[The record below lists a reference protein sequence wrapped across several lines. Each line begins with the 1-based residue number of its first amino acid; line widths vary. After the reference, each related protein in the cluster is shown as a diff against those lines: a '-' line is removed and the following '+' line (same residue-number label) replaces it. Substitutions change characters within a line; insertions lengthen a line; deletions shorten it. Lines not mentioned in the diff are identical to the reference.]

1 MLDNVKVTSV
11 LRNLF
16 DNVKKSDEEL
26 LILANEILID
36 IQVQANPFKRII
48 SFDLLDEE
56 RDPVTNEI
64 IRKKKYDYN
73 LKVILEQGVSTEIV
87 TNTFFPGSDQFNTDI
102 EAGEFVLPEHKE
114 HLRDTKIKALNVLEC
129 LNIDYGELPNK
140 IIAGDWLKLS
150 KEFDF
155 KTYKQALVY
164 GSVIYYDI
172 SELSDLN
179 YMRIKN
185 ALYWGVL
192 NRLHASVSNINAFQ
206 MENLYYQR
214 YYSAIQELIR
224 NNGGLNSVEEYNNN
238 IMNFV

>member
-1 MLDNVKVTSV
+1 MLDNNNIIKV

-16 DNVKKSDEEL
+16 NNIKKDDDEL
-26 LILANEILID
+26 LTLANEILID
-36 IQVQANPFKRII
+36 IQIQANPFKRII
-48 SFDLLDEE
+48 TFDLLDEK

-64 IRKKKYDYN
+64 IREKKYDYN
-73 LKVILEQGVSTEIV
+73 LKTILEQGVSTGI
-87 TNTFFPGSDQFNTDI
+87 TNTITFSGSNQFNTDI
-102 EAGEFVLPEHKE
+102 EAGEFVLPDQNKQV
-114 HLRDTKIKALNVLEC
+114 RNTKIKALNVLEC
-129 LNIDYGELPNK
+129 LNIDFGELPNK
-140 IIAGDWLKLS
+140 TIEGDWLKLN
-150 KEFDF
+150 EGFDF
-155 KTYKQALVY
+155 KTYNKALVY

-192 NRLHASVSNINAFQ
+192 DRLHTSVSNVNAFQ

-214 YYSAIQELIR
+214 FYTAIQELIK

-238 IMNFV
+238 IINFV